1 MTGSVPAGR
10 RAPAKRAAPARSVPA
25 SVYRTDRLRLRH
37 LRLLDLV
44 HRLGSLGAAARE
56 IGISQPAATLLLRE
70 LETVFGSTLVER
82 DRRGCRLT
90 PAGRYALE
98 RLTIAL
104 SSVERAVDAAKAA
117 AIEPLLRVGCVQ
129 VAGVSALPAALAR
142 LEKAGTLG
150 RMQIIEGR
158 ARDLLASLCAGRID
172 CVIGW
177 MDESLADALPVGQLD
192 IRPLRYGRMQV
203 VASPIHPLAR
213 SRAISVTELARWRWI
228 VPPPESRTHAAF
240 VRLFVGNGVPA
251 PPVTVECAALHT
263 TLHLVSA
270 TRLLAVAP
278 DAAVREYAKRGM
290 IAPLKGPALDLGRN
304 RVSVMTRRDS
314 EALPAVDRLR
324 KALLTA
330 AG

>member
-10 RAPAKRAAPARSVPA
+10 RASAKRVAPARSVPA

-177 MDESLADALPVGQLD
+177 MDESLADSLPVGQLD

-270 TRLLAVAP
+270 TSLLAVAP

-304 RVSVMTRRDS
+304 HVSVMTRRDS
-314 EALPAVDRLR
+314 AALPAVDRLR
-324 KALLTA
+324 KALLASTD
-330 AG
+330 